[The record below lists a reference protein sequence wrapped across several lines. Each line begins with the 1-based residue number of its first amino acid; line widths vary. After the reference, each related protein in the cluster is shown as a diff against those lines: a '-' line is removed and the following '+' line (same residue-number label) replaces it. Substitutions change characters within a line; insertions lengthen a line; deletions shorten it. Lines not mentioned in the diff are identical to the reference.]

1 MKVGAILVVLAAAF
15 SPVAHAQ
22 DAAEFY
28 RGRTVSLVV
37 GFNPG
42 GGADTYARLGW
53 KVPSLPPF
61 LPTDWKGTVGK
72 PPYPKYGLEVMGP
85 QQFPAPGDL
94 TRDWAYGGKTYKA

>member
-1 MKVGAILVVLAAAF
+1 
-15 SPVAHAQ
+15 
-22 DAAEFY
+22 
-28 RGRTVSLVV
+28 
-37 GFNPG
+37 
-42 GGADTYARLGW
+42 
-53 KVPSLPPF
+53 